1 MLMVKGAVMKVT
13 AVVAE
18 MLVTLVPEVEEA
30 SIVEV
35 TAEIGS
41 VFAAMEAVLT
51 SMVLLSAVEIRPL
64 ILVIKVTEVMLSVQ
78 AAAELSM
85 VMAWEMKTDLEGA
98 DVKVTAVVSEM
109 LVTVVMTLVPAVA
122 KTGDF
127 HQVLI

>member
-30 SIVEV
+30 PIVEV

-41 VFAAMEAVLT
+41 VFAAKETLM
-51 SMVLLSAVEIRPL
+51 MLLSAVEIRPL
-64 ILVIKVTEVMLSVQ
+64 ILVIKVTVVMLSVQ
-78 AAAELSM
+78 AAAEVLM

-98 DVKVTAVVSEM
+98 EVKVTAVVSEM

-127 HQVLI
+127 HQVLK

>member
-1 MLMVKGAVMKVT
+1 MVKGAVMKVT

>member
-1 MLMVKGAVMKVT
+1 MVKGAVMKVT

-30 SIVEV
+30 PIVEV

-41 VFAAMEAVLT
+41 VFAAKEAVLT

-98 DVKVTAVVSEM
+98 HVKVTAVVSEM

>member
-127 HQVLI
+127 H